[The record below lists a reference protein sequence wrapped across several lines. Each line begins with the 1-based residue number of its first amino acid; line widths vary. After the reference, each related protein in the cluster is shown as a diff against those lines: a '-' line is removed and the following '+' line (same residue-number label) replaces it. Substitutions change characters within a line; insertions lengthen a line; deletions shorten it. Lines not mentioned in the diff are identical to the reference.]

1 MRKEFLLIGK
11 IVNTHGIK
19 GKIRVI
25 SYTDSTESFKAGGEV
40 FLKQKTG
47 PIQVYR
53 LREVRPHKNFYIL
66 SLAEIGHIDE
76 AETLIGA
83 NIYIKKSSLPPLNK
97 ETEYYWHQVSG
108 LKVCLKNTEECLGK
122 IKYVFNTGSNDIF
135 VVYNKR
141 EKKEYLIPSIED
153 VIEKFDWTHR
163 ILWIKPMPGLL
174 E

>member
-19 GKIRVI
+19 GEIRVI
-25 SYTDSTESFKAGGEV
+25 PYTDSTESFRVGGEV

-47 PIQVYR
+47 PIQLYH
-53 LREVRPHKNFYIL
+53 LREVRPHKNFYIF
-66 SLAEIGHIDE
+66 SLAEVEHINE

-97 ETEYYWHQVSG
+97 ESEYYWYQVSG
-108 LKVCLKNTEECLGK
+108 LKVCVKNTKKCLGK

-135 VVYNKR
+135 VAYNKK

-153 VIEKFDWTHR
+153 VIEKFDWTHGV
-163 ILWIKPMPGLL
+163 LWIKPVSGLL

>member
-25 SYTDSTESFKAGGEV
+25 PYADSTESFRVGGEV
-40 FLKQKTG
+40 FLKQKSG
-47 PIQVYR
+47 PLR
-53 LREVRPHKNFYIL
+53 LYHLRGIKSHKKFYIL
-66 SLAEIGHIDE
+66 SLAEIDHINE

-97 ETEYYWHQVSG
+97 ESEYYWYQVLG
-108 LKVCLKNTEECLGK
+108 LKVCLKNAEKCLGK

-135 VVYNKR
+135 VVHNKK

-153 VIEKFDWTHR
+153 VIEKFDWTHGV
-163 ILWIKPMPGLL
+163 LWIKPMPGLL